1 MTTSTDQVKQ
11 WGPVA
16 AAYVDSTYHA
26 SGPDLARI
34 VEEAGF
40 KGTERVLD
48 MGSGPGHTSLA
59 CAPHAAEVIGI
70 DVTPQMV
77 EVATGFAAQ
86 RGVTNVSFRVADV
99 LELPFPDASFDVV
112 TSRVSAHHYADPAKA
127 IAEAYRVL
135 KPGGMLLV
143 ADSVSPENPA
153 LDTFLNCIEL
163 LRDASHVRDYSW
175 SEWQNFLESAGFE
188 SDYLQLF
195 PVFLDG
201 GEWVKRIQTPAAKV
215 EILHQLFSEANET
228 TRAAFDLRDDPWSWT
243 IPIALMRGKKRK

>member
-1 MTTSTDQVKQ
+1 VQVSNPDVSNSNVQNSNVDLVIFDCDGVLVDSEVISCRAHASMLTGNGYPITADQVLDRFL
-11 WGPVA
+11 GVS
-16 AAYVDSTYHA
+16 DRE
-26 SGPDLARI
+26 ARMI
-34 VEEAGF
+34 VEAELGRSLPIDFEARM
-40 KGTERVLD
+40 KQ
-48 MGSGPGHTSLA
+48 
-59 CAPHAAEVIGI
+59 AAV
-70 DVTPQMV
+70 
-77 EVATGFAAQ
+77 Q
-86 RGVTNVSFRVADV
+86 R
-99 LELPFPDASFDVV
+99 
-112 TSRVSAHHYADPAKA
+112 YADDLLMIPHVGAA
-127 IAEAYRVL
+127 IGAIDLPKCVASSGTPDKIRHL
-135 KPGGMLLV
+135 KPGGMLLA